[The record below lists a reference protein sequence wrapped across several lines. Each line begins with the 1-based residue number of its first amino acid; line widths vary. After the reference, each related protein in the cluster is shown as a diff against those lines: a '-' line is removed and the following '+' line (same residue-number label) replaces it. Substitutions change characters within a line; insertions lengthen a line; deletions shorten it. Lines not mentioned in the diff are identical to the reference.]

1 MKAFALLSGGLD
13 SLLAAQLIHLQ
24 GIEVIALHFNIP
36 FYSSK
41 KSNKESAPAFVSQA
55 VSHLGISL
63 RTVDISEDF
72 LNILLKPKFG
82 YGSNINPCIDCKI
95 LMFRKAK
102 ELMGPE
108 GVSFVVSGEV
118 LGQRPMSQ
126 HRKALESID
135 EESGL
140 QGLIIRPLSGLL
152 FPETIPEQK
161 GWVTRSRLLGF
172 NGRGRRPQM
181 DLAAEFGIKQYANP
195 AGGCLLTDPLFKKRV
210 EDLIKH
216 NEVNLRNV
224 ALLKV
229 GRHFRLSAQSKLVVG
244 RDESENDELVK
255 LSQESDYCFMP
266 SLTAAGAT
274 ALGIGMFND
283 ELVRF
288 SCSINARYCDLNGA
302 KTARILYRKGV
313 QGNFSAGEVSPL
325 EERELQAL
333 RI

>member
-41 KSNKESAPAFVSQA
+41 KSNKESVPSFVSQA
-55 VSHLGISL
+55 AAQVGIPL
-63 RTVDISEDF
+63 RTIDISEDF

-82 YGSNINPCIDCKI
+82 YGSHINPCIDCKI
-95 LMFRKAK
+95 LMFRQAK
-102 ELMGPE
+102 ELMEAE

-140 QGLIIRPLSGLL
+140 KGLIVRPLSGLL

-161 GWVTRSRLLGF
+161 GWVQRSRLLGF

-195 AGGCLLTDPLFKKRV
+195 AGGCLLTDPMFKKRV
-210 EDLIKH
+210 EDLIRH

-224 ALLKV
+224 ALLKL
-229 GRHFRLSAQSKLVVG
+229 GRHFRLTAQAKLIVG
-244 RDESENDELVK
+244 RDEPENEELMR
-255 LSQESDYCFMP
+255 LFREDDYCFMP
-266 SLTAAGAT
+266 SLTVAGAT
-274 ALGIGMFND
+274 ALGVGKFTD

-288 SCSINARYCDLNGA
+288 SGSIHARYCDLHGA
-302 KTARILYRKGV
+302 AATRILCRKGA
-313 QGNFSAGEVSPL
+313 AGEDTVLEVTPL
-325 EERELQAL
+325 EENKLQEL